1 MEYINKKVAMGMI
14 FLVVALFVISFVSGV
29 AFKKIV
35 LIAPG
40 EEITEVIKLQNL
52 NEGDPDLRFIGEITQ
67 GSEYVSFVGGNE
79 WVVPN
84 GEMGDAEMKISVP
97 VSASVGD
104 SYMISMTFR
113 SVGEESESGGSA
125 IQFSKSVGITF
136 NVNVVDASEVPE
148 RSAEEK
154 RFEFG
159 ELGAKFLWGI
169 GIIILLVIV
178 WYVIKMRTQL
188 NNSV

>member
-1 MEYINKKVAMGMI
+1 MYIQLLVLNVRVVYLLIVFPGLMGIHGIWYYYKMEYINKKVAMGMI

-113 SVGEESESGGSA
+113 SVGEES
-125 IQFSKSVGITF
+125 
-136 NVNVVDASEVPE
+136 
-148 RSAEEK
+148 
-154 RFEFG
+154 
-159 ELGAKFLWGI
+159 
-169 GIIILLVIV
+169 
-178 WYVIKMRTQL
+178 
-188 NNSV
+188 